1 MEIFR
6 TQIDRARVR
15 YNAEAQPVKVVPRPL
30 NYNRK
35 PVSQAGVWG
44 YSCLLDA
51 VKKARLP
58 AP

>member
-35 PVSQAGVWG
+35 PVSPLHDIEDDV
-44 YSCLLDA
+44 S
-51 VKKARLP
+51 VKQ
-58 AP
+58 